1 MKKNILL
8 AMILAS
14 CGLFVA
20 CNGAGGQG
28 SGETASKPMEST
40 REQTEESVTASGTD
54 GEPTAPATEE
64 ESSATETG
72 GEAGPAAETIVYR
85 EYDFSAE
92 IQEWTPEK
100 LADNIRSDDPA
111 YVMAFQDPT
120 VTPVKINKTG
130 LQLHLNAPFS
140 ALTIGFPAWGVPDTF
155 CTLSIYEWKGTYSA
169 TVAEKALLSVEGR
182 EIVDCAFTRIEL
194 GRSMPAGNYLILLHD
209 PGSKSNDGG
218 PGIWNFQSNIT
229 AGQLYQD
236 GKPIDGEMQLWVQF
250 DKTPIKPF
258 GLPDTTGSVA
268 ATRTEKEKAVR
279 QFRTLMKSMSKFPVS
294 FRVGDTA
301 YNGFGRDFTELGRTL
316 ENTDTSETTTVRF
329 LYKDSI
335 EIKLICTLY
344 PYHAAYEWTVYFTNI
359 GNENSP
365 AISEING
372 CNYTLTA
379 ANPHLSGIL
388 GDGGYDNQANTP
400 YDMNISGMELVINNE
415 TGRAT
420 YNRFPYFKLKWNGGG
435 AFFAVGWPGQWRAGF
450 SSTGDQ
456 LTVTDGQVKLNTYLK
471 PGQTIR
477 TPLSTFVFY
486 EGDDSNRET
495 NLWRNFFIAC
505 NMRKIDGGNFSPATA
520 AASSSTYEEM
530 FRATDAN
537 QIAAIKKYHAN
548 GVKLGYWWM
557 DAGWYYKTGTQ
568 SLDQNWLPTGTWYV
582 DESRFPSKFRDVSDY
597 AHSVGT
603 KTILWFEPEVVRL
616 PVGQLGATSVKKEW
630 LLPKSSTKFVN
641 YGNPE
646 AREWLLERVCTVL
659 KEGNIDLYR
668 QDYGVAYPASEW
680 QANDPRGQS
689 GITENLYVQGYLW
702 FFDSLIAR
710 FPNMMIDACAAGG
723 GRNDLETMRRAVP
736 LHKSDSGYHDP
747 EIKMSMNTA
756 LFSWFPYFGTY
767 AIGDEYGLRAS
778 FSSMPVLNYN
788 VVASNVDWKLIEKC
802 VNEWEQVKE
811 FYYSDYYLLTE
822 WNVSDEEWN
831 AWEFFDPDKGAGF
844 FQAFRPKNSGDESLN
859 VRLHGLRPTATYRLT
874 DTDGRIDVTVTGAEL
889 MGKGFFRQV
898 ACILQRGGI
907 DPRGRMTLAGHG

>member
-120 VTPVKINKTG
+120 VMPVKINKTG

-169 TVAEKALLSVEGR
+169 TVAEKALLSVEVR
-182 EIVDCAFTRIEL
+182 DIVDCAFTRIEL

-630 LLPKSSTKFVN
+630 LLPKSSTKLVN

-680 QANDPRGQS
+680 QANDPRGQA

-889 MGKGFFRQV
+889 MGKGFSVRLPAYSSAV
-898 ACILQRGGI
+898 VLIREVG
-907 DPRGRMTLAGHG
+907 

>member
-28 SGETASKPMEST
+28 SGETASKSMEST

-100 LADNIRSDDPA
+100 LADNIKSDDPA

-169 TVAEKALLSVEGR
+169 TVAEKALLSVEVR
-182 EIVDCAFTRIEL
+182 DIVDCAFTRIEL

-630 LLPKSSTKFVN
+630 LLPKSSTKLVN

-680 QANDPRGQS
+680 QANDPRGQA

-788 VVASNVDWKLIEKC
+788 VVASNVDWNLIEKC

-844 FQAFRPKNSGDESLN
+844 FQAFRSKNSGDESLN

-874 DTDGRIDVTVTGAEL
+874 DTDGRIDVTATGAEL
-889 MGKGFFRQV
+889 MGKGFSVRLPAYSSAV
-898 ACILQRGGI
+898 VLIREVG
-907 DPRGRMTLAGHG
+907 

>member
-111 YVMAFQDPT
+111 HVMAFQDPT

-169 TVAEKALLSVEGR
+169 TVAEKALLSVEVR
-182 EIVDCAFTRIEL
+182 DIVDCAFTRIEL

-258 GLPDTTGSVA
+258 GLPDTTGRVA

-388 GDGGYDNQANTP
+388 GDGGYDNQDNTP

-415 TGRAT
+415 TWRAN
-420 YNRFPYFKLKWNGGG
+420 YNLFPYFKLKWNGGG

-630 LLPKSSTKFVN
+630 LLPKSSTKLVN

-680 QANDPRGQS
+680 QANDPRGQA

-889 MGKGFFRQV
+889 MGKGFSVRLPAYSSAV
-898 ACILQRGGI
+898 VLIREVG
-907 DPRGRMTLAGHG
+907 

>member
-28 SGETASKPMEST
+28 SGEAASKPMEST

-100 LADNIRSDDPA
+100 LADNIKSDDPA

-169 TVAEKALLSVEGR
+169 TVAEKALLSVEVR
-182 EIVDCAFTRIEL
+182 DIVDCAFTKIEL

-209 PGSKSNDGG
+209 PGSKSNGGG

-630 LLPKSSTKFVN
+630 LLPKSSTKLVN

-680 QANDPRGQS
+680 QANDPRGQA

-889 MGKGFFRQV
+889 MGKGFSVRLPAYSSAV
-898 ACILQRGGI
+898 VLIREVG
-907 DPRGRMTLAGHG
+907 

>member
-100 LADNIRSDDPA
+100 LADNIKSDDPA

-155 CTLSIYEWKGTYSA
+155 CTLSIYEWKGIYSA
-169 TVAEKALLSVEGR
+169 TVAEKALLSVEVR
-182 EIVDCAFTRIEL
+182 DIVDCAFTRIEL

-630 LLPKSSTKFVN
+630 LLPKSSTKLVN

-680 QANDPRGQS
+680 QANDPRGQA

-889 MGKGFFRQV
+889 MGKGFSVRLPAYSSAV
-898 ACILQRGGI
+898 VLIREVG
-907 DPRGRMTLAGHG
+907 

>member
-100 LADNIRSDDPA
+100 LADNIKSDDPA

-169 TVAEKALLSVEGR
+169 TVAEKALLSVEVR
-182 EIVDCAFTRIEL
+182 DIVDCAFTKIEL
-194 GRSMPAGNYLILLHD
+194 GRSMPAGNYLILLND
-209 PGSKSNDGG
+209 PGSKSNGGG

-630 LLPKSSTKFVN
+630 LLPKSSTKLVN

-680 QANDPRGQS
+680 QANDPRGQA

-889 MGKGFFRQV
+889 MGKGFSVRLPAYSSAV
-898 ACILQRGGI
+898 VLIREVG
-907 DPRGRMTLAGHG
+907 

>member
-155 CTLSIYEWKGTYSA
+155 CTLSIYEWRGAYSA
-169 TVAEKALLSVEGR
+169 TVAEKALLSVEVR
-182 EIVDCAFTRIEL
+182 DIVDCAFTRIEL

-258 GLPDTTGSVA
+258 GLPDTTGGVA

-388 GDGGYDNQANTP
+388 GDGGYDDQANTP

-630 LLPKSSTKFVN
+630 LLPKSSTKLVN

-680 QANDPRGQS
+680 QANDPRGQA

-889 MGKGFFRQV
+889 MGKGFSVRLPAYSSAV
-898 ACILQRGGI
+898 VLIREVG
-907 DPRGRMTLAGHG
+907 

>member
-64 ESSATETG
+64 KSSATETG

-100 LADNIRSDDPA
+100 LADNIKSDDPA

-169 TVAEKALLSVEGR
+169 TVAEKALLSVEVR
-182 EIVDCAFTRIEL
+182 DIVDCAFTRIEL

-630 LLPKSSTKFVN
+630 LLPKSSTKLVN

-680 QANDPRGQS
+680 QANDPRGQA

-889 MGKGFFRQV
+889 MGKGFSVRLPAYSSAV
-898 ACILQRGGI
+898 VLIREVG
-907 DPRGRMTLAGHG
+907 

>member
-28 SGETASKPMEST
+28 SGETASKSMEST

-72 GEAGPAAETIVYR
+72 GEAGPATETIVYR

-155 CTLSIYEWKGTYSA
+155 CTLSIYEWKGAYSA
-169 TVAEKALLSVEGR
+169 TVAEKALLSVEVR
-182 EIVDCAFTRIEL
+182 DIVDCAFTRIEL

-258 GLPDTTGSVA
+258 GLPDTTGRVA

-294 FRVGDTA
+294 FRVGETA

-630 LLPKSSTKFVN
+630 LLPKSSTKLVN

-680 QANDPRGQS
+680 QANDPRGQA

-889 MGKGFFRQV
+889 MGKGFSVRLPAYSSAV
-898 ACILQRGGI
+898 VLIREVG
-907 DPRGRMTLAGHG
+907 

>member
-100 LADNIRSDDPA
+100 LADNIKSDDPA

-169 TVAEKALLSVEGR
+169 TVAEKALLSVEVR
-182 EIVDCAFTRIEL
+182 DIVDCAFTKIEL

-209 PGSKSNDGG
+209 PGSKSNGGG

-505 NMRKIDGGNFSPATA
+505 NMRKIDGGNFSPAPA

-630 LLPKSSTKFVN
+630 LLPKSSTKLVN

-668 QDYGVAYPASEW
+668 QDYGGAYPASEW
-680 QANDPRGQS
+680 QANDPRGQA

-889 MGKGFFRQV
+889 MGKGFSVRLPAYSSAV
-898 ACILQRGGI
+898 VLIREVG
-907 DPRGRMTLAGHG
+907 

>member
-28 SGETASKPMEST
+28 SGETASKSMEST

-169 TVAEKALLSVEGR
+169 TVAEKALLSVEVR
-182 EIVDCAFTRIEL
+182 DIVDCAFTRIEL

-258 GLPDTTGSVA
+258 GLPDTTGRVA

-388 GDGGYDNQANTP
+388 GDGGYDNQTNTP

-630 LLPKSSTKFVN
+630 LLPKSSTKLVN

-680 QANDPRGQS
+680 QANDPRGQA

-889 MGKGFFRQV
+889 MGKGFSVRLPAYSSAV
-898 ACILQRGGI
+898 VLIREVG
-907 DPRGRMTLAGHG
+907 